1 MPSEIILKKNRD
13 FSVSRRHPWIFSGA
27 IDSVTGDPA
36 RGETVIVCSSGG
48 ERIGCG
54 AWSPDSQ
61 ITVRMWSWN
70 AGEAIDAAFFD
81 AKVAR
86 AVKSREGVA
95 ARARTNAV
103 RLVNGEADGLPG
115 VIADRYADFIVCQF
129 TSAGADAWK
138 RQIVDSLMKA
148 SPCKGIYER
157 SDVDS
162 RAHEGLDS
170 ATGLLAGEE
179 PPELI
184 EITENGCRFE
194 VDVRNGHKTG
204 FYLDQRDNR
213 RIVAENAAGL
223 DVLNTFCYT
232 GGFGI
237 GAGVAGARSVTHIDL
252 SAPALA
258 IARRNAELNGLD
270 ADANEFIEGN
280 AFDFLRKFR
289 DSRRTFDMIVLDPPK
304 FVDSKGHLMA
314 GCRGYKDINLLA
326 MKLLRPGGILATFS
340 CSGIVT
346 PDIFHKV
353 VQDAAV
359 DSGRD
364 VQVVRRLQQAPDH
377 PEGISFP
384 EGLYLKG
391 LLCRVF

>member
-1 MPSEIILKKNRD
+1 MALKITLRRNRD
-13 FSVSRRHPWIFSGA
+13 YSVVRRHPWIFSGA
-27 IDSVTGDPA
+27 IDSVSGNPERGD
-36 RGETVIVCSSGG
+36 TVAVCSADGKCLGS
-48 ERIGCG
+48 G

-61 ITVRMWSWN
+61 IRVRMWTWN
-70 AGEAIDAAFFD
+70 PDEAIDAAFFD
-81 AKVAR
+81 ARVAR
-86 AVKSREGVA
+86 AVKSREAIA
-95 ARARTNAV
+95 AGSRTDAV

-115 VIADRYADFIVCQF
+115 VIADRYGDYIVCQF
-129 TSAGADAWK
+129 SSAGAEAWK
-138 RQIVDSLMKA
+138 GQIVDSLLKA

-162 RAHEGLDS
+162 RAHEGIEPS
-170 ATGLLAGEE
+170 TGPLAGEE
-179 PPELI
+179 PPERI
-184 EITENGCRFE
+184 VITENGCRFE

-213 RIVAENAAGL
+213 GIVAGWAAGL

-232 GGFGI
+232 GGFGVC
-237 GAGVAGARSVTHIDL
+237 AGVAGAKSVTHIDL
-252 SAPALA
+252 SAPSLE
-258 IARRNAELNGLD
+258 IARRNVALNGLSE
-270 ADANEFIEGN
+270 DANEFIEGN
-280 AFDFLRKFR
+280 AFDLLRKFR

-340 CSGIVT
+340 CSGLVT

-359 DSGRD
+359 DSGREI
-364 VQVVRRLQQAPDH
+364 QVIRRLQQAADH

-391 LLCRVF
+391 LFCRVF